1 MGVSFRTAVF
11 NLCKKVSSC
20 PEAQEIKDLIH
31 NLSVVVETAED
42 DPKVLKRPP
51 HGDLAYIG
59 AHQRIQFLGYL
70 FADESVDDINKQEP
84 FSATALDDEERKVIE
99 EAHNTIRFFL
109 DSCMDEIK
117 TKYPKIAI
125 LVDPYSQYR
134 KPKLRCDADS
144 FLSEDDVA
152 ECIAAFKTGKVYKK
166 IITNEALRFFDRVND
181 PLVHQLVAVQTK
193 QFTDDMNAVTKETE
207 EYFHKLYTSSKIGI
221 TDVLMLYT
229 SYCYALRK
237 SIGLA
242 AQMLYEA
249 ILGLDMPVMNNDNII
264 DLVDHQNNIVY
275 EKYVVLTQE
284 MLLGFAGSGVG
295 SIALLTCDPSE
306 THHIKEFGEMIA
318 MTVNLMG
325 EFGSSS
331 KVTMITV
338 DEELNPIHCYTDA
351 IMETKLGQS
360 PVVVHDAPGRRMI

>member
-11 NLCKKVSSC
+11 NLCKKVSTC
-20 PEAQEIKDLIH
+20 PEALKIRDLIH

-42 DPKVLKRPP
+42 DPKVIKRPP

-70 FADESVDDINKQEP
+70 FADESVNEINKQEP
-84 FSATALDDEERKVIE
+84 FSATALDDDEREIIE
-99 EAHNTIRFFL
+99 KAYNTVRYFL
-109 DSCMDEIK
+109 DACMAEVK
-117 TKYPKIAI
+117 RKYPKIAI

-134 KPKLRCDADS
+134 NPNLRCKARA
-144 FLSEDDVA
+144 FLTENDVA
-152 ECIAAFKTGKVYKK
+152 ECVEAFKSGKVYKK

-181 PLVHQLVAVQTK
+181 PIVHQLVAVQNK
-193 QFTDDMNAVTKETE
+193 QFTDDMDTVTKETE
-207 EYFHKLYTSSKIGI
+207 DYFHKLYTSSQIGVA
-221 TDVLMLYT
+221 DVLMLYT
-229 SYCYALRK
+229 SYCYALRR
-237 SIGLA
+237 SLGLA

-264 DLVDHQNNIVY
+264 DLADHQNNIVY

-284 MLLGFAGSGVG
+284 VMLGFAGSGVG
-295 SIALLTCDPSE
+295 SMALLTCDPSE
-306 THHIKEFGEMIA
+306 TNHVKEFGEMIA
-318 MTVNLMG
+318 MTVNLIG

-338 DEELNPIHCYTDA
+338 DEELNPIHRYTDA

-360 PVVVHDAPGRRMI
+360 PVVFHDTQDHRTS